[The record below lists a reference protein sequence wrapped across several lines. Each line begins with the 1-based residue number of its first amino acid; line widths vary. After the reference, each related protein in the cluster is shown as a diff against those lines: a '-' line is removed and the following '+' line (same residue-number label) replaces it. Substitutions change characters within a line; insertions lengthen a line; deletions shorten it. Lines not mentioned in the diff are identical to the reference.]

1 MGRFIWIIVIALS
14 GLFIFQNRYR
24 VLNIIFKNAIL
35 RRIMVS
41 SLLGI
46 PGIRERLMRMLFPSD
61 STAVT

>member
-1 MGRFIWIIVIALS
+1 MGRFIWIIIIGLS

-24 VLNIIFKNAIL
+24 VLNIMFKNAIL

-46 PGIRERLMRMLFPSD
+46 PGIRERLMRMMFPSE
-61 STAVT
+61 SPTVT